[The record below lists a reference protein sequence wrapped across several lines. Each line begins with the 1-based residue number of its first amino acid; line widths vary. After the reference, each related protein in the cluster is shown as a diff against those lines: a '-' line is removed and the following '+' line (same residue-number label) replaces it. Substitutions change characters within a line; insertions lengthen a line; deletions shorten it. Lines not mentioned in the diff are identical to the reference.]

1 MKTCEIAQFGKFY
14 SVRFS
19 KVNTMSTRLSAS
31 QKNTVLD
38 DLSALIG
45 LRATVLLAAWWGG
58 RNIVIPAARVDTSVI
73 AKVIGIEA
81 TRRLSEAYGAEQ
93 IFIPSLNWFEEV
105 RRAKQVHALRAR
117 GIPDAEIA
125 QIMVMT
131 RREVADMAEVGRFA
145 AEAVALEKSDRR
157 GCLSL
162 LELEAPQVR
171 GGRGGPRGGQRKK

>member
-1 MKTCEIAQFGKFY
+1 
-14 SVRFS
+14 
-19 KVNTMSTRLSAS
+19 MSTRLAAS

-38 DLSALIG
+38 DLSAIIG

-58 RNIVIPAARVDTSVI
+58 RNIVIPAQRPETSVI
-73 AKVIGIEA
+73 AKVIGVEA
-81 TRRLSEAYGAEQ
+81 TRRLSESYGAEQ

-145 AEAVALEKSDRR
+145 AEATAMEKADRR

-162 LELEAPQVR
+162 LELEPPQVR
-171 GGRGGPRGGQRKK
+171 GGRGGPRGRHHKNQSNKSDEP

>member
-1 MKTCEIAQFGKFY
+1 
-14 SVRFS
+14 
-19 KVNTMSTRLSAS
+19 MSTRLSAS
-31 QKNTVLD
+31 QRNTVLE
-38 DLSALIG
+38 DLSVIIG

-58 RNIVIPAARVDTSVI
+58 RNIVIPAQRPETSVI
-73 AKVIGIEA
+73 AKVIGVEA
-81 TRRLSEAYGAEQ
+81 TRRLSESYGAEQ

-145 AEAVALEKSDRR
+145 AEATALEKADRR
-157 GCLSL
+157 GHLSL
-162 LELEAPQVR
+162 LELEPPQVR
-171 GGRGGPRGGQRKK
+171 GGRGGRGKNQQTKTSES